1 MNKVLL
7 IGSNGLLGRSVKS
20 KLIDD
25 GYSVTGVTR
34 SEGFDLSNN
43 ESFQAMGTDYQCVIN
58 LAAIIDISEDSVDEA
73 VRVNGIGALRAAIFA
88 KSAGAMFI
96 HASTIS
102 ALPCCNNEYCN
113 SYYAATKRLGDD
125 LIKKYCGDNHMEYS
139 ILRFPQL
146 YDTERKAEKYQP
158 MLYRIIQQV
167 KHNGSVTLYG
177 NNNPSRN
184 YLHVDDAAKAISI
197 SLNTIQPGIWNCL
210 HPSSDDVLGLVKV
223 VSEAMDTP
231 VKIVR
236 LENESDLQEIQM
248 PDKELFHQSCPEW
261 KPRSLATGIKDIVSH
276 A

>member
-7 IGSNGLLGRSVKS
+7 IGSNGLLGKSVKS
-20 KLIDD
+20 ILIDD

-43 ESFQAMGTDYQCVIN
+43 ESFHSLRTDYQCVIN
-58 LAAIIDISEDSVDEA
+58 LAAIINISEDNVDEA

-88 KSAGAMFI
+88 KSTAAKFI

-102 ALPCCNNEYCN
+102 ALPCCNNDYCN

-125 LIKKYCGDNHMEYS
+125 LIKKYCEDNRMEYS

-167 KHNGSVTLYG
+167 KHDGSVTLYG

-197 SLNTIQPGIWNCL
+197 SLNTKQPGIWNCI

-223 VSEAMDTP
+223 VSEALDTP

-236 LENESDLQEIQM
+236 LENEGDLQELQI

-261 KPRSLATGIKDIVSH
+261 KPRSLAAGIKDIVSH